1 MTYTPLSP
9 YAVQQA
15 QTRIVPYIH
24 RTPVLS
30 SSLLNTWLSEALP
43 ENQKHQIFFK
53 VEGLQ
58 KIGAFK
64 VRGALNAL
72 LSLQE
77 QGSLPA
83 HVVAFSS
90 GNHAQAVA
98 YAAKTLGVKATIL
111 IPKGSS
117 AVKIQATKAYGAE
130 VIVAETR
137 NDAEARVADFE
148 AKGAVFIHPY
158 DNDAIIAGQGTSCL
172 EALQDGVLPNAIFA
186 SCGGGGWLSGTF
198 LASRLLCPTAKVFA
212 AEPLRG
218 NDATQSYR
226 TGRVVKLPAAPDTLA
241 DGARTL
247 AISERT
253 FHYLKQLDDFFEI
266 EEQEMAYWTQWL
278 IHLLKVAVEPT
289 SAMSMAAAQRWLQ
302 KQNAP
307 QKVLIMLSGGNID
320 ARTYTKV
327 FARDYLGDLPNLQT
341 PWSIAA

>member
-9 YAVQQA
+9 HAVQQA
-15 QTRIVPYIH
+15 QTRIIPYIH

-72 LSLQE
+72 LSLKE
-77 QGSLPA
+77 QGILPA

-172 EALQDGVLPNAIFA
+172 EALQDEVLPNAIFA

-226 TGRVVKLPAAPDTLA
+226 TGSVVKLPAAPDTLA

-266 EEQEMAYWTQWL
+266 AEQEMAYWTQWL

-320 ARTYTKV
+320 AQTYTKV

-341 PWSIAA
+341 PWSIVA